1 MVHFT
6 KWFIDARGLLTH
18 GATETHN
25 CGNRWYIRWIAVYR
39 ALEEWWKKEYPN
51 EKPNLP
57 PL

>member
-6 KWFIDARGLLTH
+6 KWFIDPPGLLRR
-18 GATETHN
+18 GAVAKHE
-25 CGNRWYIRWIAVYR
+25 CGHRWYVRWLAVYR
-39 ALEEWWKKEYPN
+39 ALETWWNMNYPN